1 MEKNMVQ
8 ILKYAQTPRLK
19 IAYEEQG
26 NENAQPIILV
36 HGFPDDVRTWDG
48 VAGALI
54 EAGHRTLVPYLRGF
68 GPTQFLD
75 KETPRS
81 GQLTALA
88 QDLIDFANAL
98 EVEKYI
104 LVGHD
109 WGARAGYI
117 VSAIQRERVC
127 GLVAISVGYGTNNP
141 NQVISFAQ
149 ARAYWYQWYFALD
162 RGRIALET
170 DRRGFCRKL
179 WETWSPGWHF
189 DDKTF
194 EETAKS
200 FDNPDFVN
208 IAMHSYRHRWGN
220 ATGDP
225 YYNSLET
232 VFAEMPRITIPT
244 IIIHGEDDGAT
255 LPEASAHKEHYFTNT
270 YTRRVLANV
279 GHFVQR
285 ERPDLVIKAILELA

>member
-1 MEKNMVQ
+1 MVQ
-8 ILKYAQTPRLK
+8 MLKYAQTSRLK

-26 NENAQPIILV
+26 NEKALPVILV

-48 VAGALI
+48 VVGPLV
-54 EAGHRTLVPYLRGF
+54 EAGYRTVVPYLRGF
-68 GPTQFLD
+68 GPTQFLY

-88 QDLIDFANAL
+88 QDILDFANAL

-109 WGARAGYI
+109 WGARAAYI
-117 VSAIQRERVC
+117 VAAIQPGRVSA
-127 GLVAISVGYGTNNP
+127 LVAISVGYGTNHP
-141 NQVISFAQ
+141 NQAIPFAQ
-149 ARAYWYQWYFALD
+149 ARAYWYQWYFALE
-162 RGRIALET
+162 RGRVALES

-179 WETWSPGWHF
+179 WQTWSPGWHF

-194 EETAKS
+194 EETGKS

-208 IAMHSYRHRWGN
+208 IVIHSYRHRWGN
-220 ATGDP
+220 APGDP
-225 YYNSLET
+225 YYNDIE
-232 VFAEMPRITIPT
+232 FAVADMPPIRVPT
-244 IIIHGEDDGAT
+244 IMIHGADDGAT
-255 LPEASAHKEHYFTNT
+255 LPETSADKERQFTNT
-270 YTRRVLANV
+270 YTRRVLPNV

-285 ERPDLVIKAILELA
+285 ERPDFVIKAILELARR

>member
-1 MEKNMVQ
+1 
-8 ILKYAQTPRLK
+8 
-19 IAYEEQG
+19 
-26 NENAQPIILV
+26 
-36 HGFPDDVRTWDG
+36 
-48 VAGALI
+48 
-54 EAGHRTLVPYLRGF
+54 
-68 GPTQFLD
+68 
-75 KETPRS
+75 
-81 GQLTALA
+81 
-88 QDLIDFANAL
+88 
-98 EVEKYI
+98 
-104 LVGHD
+104 
-109 WGARAGYI
+109 
-117 VSAIQRERVC
+117 
-127 GLVAISVGYGTNNP
+127 VGYGTNNP

-162 RGRIALET
+162 RGRVVLET

-200 FDNPDFVN
+200 FENPDFLN
-208 IAMHSYRHRWGN
+208 IAIHSYRHRWGN

-232 VFAEMPRITIPT
+232 VVAEMPRITIPT